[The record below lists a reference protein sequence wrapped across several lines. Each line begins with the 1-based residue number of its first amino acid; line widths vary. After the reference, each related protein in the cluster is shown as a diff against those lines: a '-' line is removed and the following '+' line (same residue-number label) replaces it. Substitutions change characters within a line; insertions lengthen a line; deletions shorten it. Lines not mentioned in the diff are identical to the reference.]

1 MILTVVNSNTVGNGW
16 AEIEK
21 SSNDV
26 RVRNN
31 ELRLRDT
38 QSNQTDAAVL
48 QNISTAGFTN
58 IWLDFDWGTS
68 GNTESTDKLHVSWDR
83 NDGNWTTQWTTN
95 LSGGSGFKSV
105 NLNFLGAAD
114 DLSNFRLAFWTEVS
128 YYNEYAKL
136 DNIVLRGDAAP
147 VPESATV
154 ALLGIGMVGL
164 AGTEVRRR
172 RNKKIVDNS

>member
-1 MILTVVNSNTVGNGW
+1 M
-16 AEIEK
+16 
-21 SSNDV
+21 
-26 RVRNN
+26 
-31 ELRLRDT
+31 
-38 QSNQTDAAVL
+38 
-48 QNISTAGFTN
+48 
-58 IWLDFDWGTS
+58 
-68 GNTESTDKLHVSWDR
+68 SWDR

-105 NLNFLGAAD
+105 NLNFLRAAD

-128 YYNEYAKL
+128 YYNEFVKL

-147 VPESATV
+147 VPEPATV